1 MAVVVADLDPT
12 PPKVALDLIEV
23 AAAAL
28 GLFGAQE
35 EVFLQLAQ
43 ETCKK

>member
-1 MAVVVADLDPT
+1 MVVVAVELAPT
-12 PPKVALDLIEV
+12 PPWEALDLIEV
-23 AAAAL
+23 AEAAL